1 MDPDALLSSIAGQI
15 IATILAT
22 AFLAAVAWLAG
33 PLRWWIS
40 SRKLRKLLL
49 DGRRFNFVFNPMT
62 GQSKVLTF
70 LDNGDIGEGRNA
82 NESTWRIRRGALE
95 ILAADSET
103 YSRFRHDS
111 ASGQLRHT
119 NEPELRSVHGQYIHP
134 LWIRGQK

>member
-22 AFLAAVAWLAG
+22 AVLAAFAWLAG

-49 DGRRFNFVFNPMT
+49 DGRQFNFVFNPMT

-82 NESTWRIRRGALE
+82 NE
-95 ILAADSET
+95 
-103 YSRFRHDS
+103 
-111 ASGQLRHT
+111 
-119 NEPELRSVHGQYIHP
+119 
-134 LWIRGQK
+134 